1 MICDFVSSY
10 IDTWCKN
17 LNEAGNYN
25 FNYISPTR
33 GGGGGGGGEW
43 RGAWQKKNSCNTNVA
58 HGVAPKNISTLA

>member
-33 GGGGGGGGEW
+33 GGGGGGGAMEGRLAE
-43 RGAWQKKNSCNTNVA
+43 KKFLQHKRCTRSS
-58 HGVAPKNISTLA
+58 P

>member
-33 GGGGGGGGEW
+33 GGGGGGGGGG
-43 RGAWQKKNSCNTNVA
+43 RAGRLAQKK
-58 HGVAPKNISTLA
+58 

>member
-33 GGGGGGGGEW
+33 GGGGGGGKW
-43 RGAWQKKNSCNTNVA
+43 RGGGQKKNSCNTNVA

>member
-25 FNYISPTR
+25 FSYISPTR
-33 GGGGGGGGEW
+33 EGGGGGEW
-43 RGAWQKKNSCNTNVA
+43 RGAWPKKNSCNTNVA
-58 HGVAPKNISTLA
+58 HEVAPKNISTLA

>member
-17 LNEAGNYN
+17 RSEAGNYN

-33 GGGGGGGGEW
+33 GGGGGGGGNG
-43 RGAWQKKNSCNTNVA
+43 GALGRKIILATQ
-58 HGVAPKNISTLA
+58 TLHTE

>member
-17 LNEAGNYN
+17 RSEAGNYN

-33 GGGGGGGGEW
+33 GGGGGGMEG
-43 RGAWQKKNSCNTNVA
+43 R
-58 HGVAPKNISTLA
+58 LAEK

>member
-33 GGGGGGGGEW
+33 GGGGGNGGALG
-43 RGAWQKKNSCNTNVA
+43 RKKILATQ
-58 HGVAPKNISTLA
+58 TLHTE

>member
-33 GGGGGGGGEW
+33 GGGGGGGMEGRLAE
-43 RGAWQKKNSCNTNVA
+43 KKFLQHKRCTRSS
-58 HGVAPKNISTLA
+58 P

>member
-33 GGGGGGGGEW
+33 GGGGGGGGGMEG
-43 RGAWQKKNSCNTNVA
+43 RLAEKKFLQHKRCTRSS
-58 HGVAPKNISTLA
+58 P

>member
-33 GGGGGGGGEW
+33 GGGGGMEGRLAE
-43 RGAWQKKNSCNTNVA
+43 KKSCNTNVA